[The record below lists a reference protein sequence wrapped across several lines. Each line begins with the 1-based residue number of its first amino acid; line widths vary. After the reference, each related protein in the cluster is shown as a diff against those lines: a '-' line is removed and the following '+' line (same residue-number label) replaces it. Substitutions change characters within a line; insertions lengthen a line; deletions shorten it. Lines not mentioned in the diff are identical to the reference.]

1 MDSIKIVRKNI
12 LEYLKFLE
20 KPRDE
25 FSGQPVCPYVSKE
38 VKDDSMLIDTFYPQ
52 EEDFIEKIKEFDKSD
67 YRTATYARMTED
79 RNFQKGF
86 KVYPL
91 TKESVLYEKY
101 INEKLRKNGFED
113 LKTICFSSKDSL
125 EVEGFNPRSKS
136 PYFLVTIT
144 YRKHLDDA
152 HTSIK
157 KTDYFSKLPF
167 EYEKFLRSGEG
178 DL

>member
-1 MDSIKIVRKNI
+1 MDSIKIVRNNI
-12 LEYLKFLE
+12 LEYLKLLE

-25 FSGQPVCPYVSKE
+25 FSGQPVCPYISKE

-52 EEDFIEKIKEFDKSD
+52 NDDFIEKIKDFDKSD

-79 RNFQKGF
+79 ENFQKGF
-86 KVYPL
+86 KVYSL
-91 TKESVLYEKY
+91 TKESILYEKY
-101 INEKLRKNGFED
+101 INEMLYKNGFKD
-113 LKTICFSSKDSL
+113 FKAICFSPKDPY
-125 EVEGFNPRSKS
+125 EIDGFNPRSKS
-136 PYFLVTIT
+136 PYFLISIAH
-144 YRKHLDDA
+144 RKYLDDV